1 MLVLPSLA
9 LMGQLFIPV
18 GAGPRLPDLFNSL
31 VASIERDMRLPPRP
45 ANPCAEVRYKPWRA
59 APATPA
65 P

>member
-18 GAGPRLPDLFNSL
+18 GAGPRLPDLFSSL

-45 ANPCAEVRYKPWRA
+45 ANPCVEVRHKPLRA
-59 APATPA
+59 ALATPA